1 MTSSE
6 VREHSDRYSQLKKD
20 WNENGV
26 VRKEYGTFQ
35 EYEAAEWLLNEDMWK
50 HDLLI

>member
-6 VREHSDRYSQLKKD
+6 VREHSDRLTQLRKD

-26 VRKEYGTFQ
+26 VRKEYHLFDN
-35 EYEAAEWLLNEDMWK
+35 YEAAEWLLNEDIWK